1 MFAIKRRLI
10 ATLCIVGFL
19 VVSFGMFTPPTE
31 ADCES
36 AKDNCCY
43 AIWKTKDVC
52 NRFPYSQWCYDMYD
66 EANYMCTIAAQEC
79 TTFTCTD
86 TTWGG

>member
-1 MFAIKRRLI
+1 MFATKRRLI

-31 ADCES
+31 ADCAS
-36 AKDNCCY
+36 AKYDCCF
-43 AIWKTKDVC
+43 AIWRAKDFC
-52 NRFPYSQWCYDMYD
+52 RRFPYSNGCRIAYD
-66 EANYMCTIAAQEC
+66 EANYFCTIAASEC

-86 TTWGG
+86 TIWDN